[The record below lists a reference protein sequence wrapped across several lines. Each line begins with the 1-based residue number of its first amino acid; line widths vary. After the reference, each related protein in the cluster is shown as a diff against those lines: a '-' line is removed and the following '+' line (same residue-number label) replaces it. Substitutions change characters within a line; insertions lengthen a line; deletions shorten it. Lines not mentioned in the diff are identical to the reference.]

1 MSWDCNTGLRSSPDC
16 HESGGE
22 VRKSVLLA
30 STALISFVTATHSQA
45 QQTRSLEDRV
55 QALEQLL
62 GQTTPSPGRSLEE
75 RVEALEAQVQQGV
88 MEGNARAER
97 LSEVEQ
103 QLEQKKA
110 EDVAEA
116 EHLMTVE
123 TQLEQKEE
131 EALTIRTRLTA
142 LEQMNADAAWV
153 YDFNRATIR
162 TADNRF
168 QLAFR
173 GRFQFDSGMFFQDS
187 DLPSYVTVGRDLHNG
202 ANFRRAQIGVEG
214 RVYRDFNYEF
224 VFDFGSSGTE
234 RAGQI
239 YLMRVAYTG
248 IPYFTINAGAIQ
260 PKFTLDDST
269 SSAEITFLER
279 SSIVNAILD
288 PFGGSDSRRGVE
300 LIYQHADLFK
310 GGDNLLI
317 STAFTGERIAAVKTD
332 DEGSQLTG
340 RIAYRFRSDENSNFQ
355 IGVDAARILNKPN
368 GLLSFG
374 DRPETRVDGTQLVG
388 FGFPGLQTAV
398 PAKTGWLYGFE
409 GAMNYGP
416 FYLAGEYYRYGL
428 DRADPTLKDPKFS
441 GWYVQASYFLTG
453 EMRPYLP
460 ASAAWGSPAVV
471 SPFAP
476 DAGSWGSWEIKARYS
491 NNDFNAMVSDP
502 ANRVLGGEQ
511 NIVTLGAN
519 WYLNR
524 NLRWMFDYLIADVDR
539 RDADG
544 QQVGQDFSAFVN
556 RLQFSF

>member
-1 MSWDCNTGLRSSPDC
+1 MA
-16 HESGGE
+16 
-22 VRKSVLLA
+22 RKSVLLT
-30 STALISFVTATHSQA
+30 STALVVFVTMSPALAQA
-45 QQTRSLEDRV
+45 QPGRSLEDRV
-55 QALEQLL
+55 RALEQLL
-62 GQTTPSPGRSLEE
+62 GQSAAPPGRTLEE
-75 RVEALEAQVQQGV
+75 RVEALEAQVQQRV
-88 MEGNARAER
+88 MDDEAQAAR
-97 LSEVEQ
+97 LSEVER
-103 QLEQKKA
+103 QLEQQKA
-110 EDVAEA
+110 EDSAEA
-116 EHLMTVE
+116 ERLMAVE
-123 TQLEQKEE
+123 TELEQKEE
-131 EALTIRTRLTA
+131 EALTIRTRLAT
-142 LEQMNADAAWV
+142 LEEMNPDASWV
-153 YDFNRATIR
+153 YDFNRLTVR
-162 TADNRF
+162 SADDRF
-168 QLAFR
+168 RLAFR
-173 GRFQFDSGMFFQDS
+173 GRFQFDSGLFFQDA
-187 DLPSYVTVGRDLHNG
+187 DLPPYVTVGRDLHNG
-202 ANFRRAQIGVEG
+202 ANFRRAQIGIEG
-214 RVYRDFNYEF
+214 RVNRDFNYEF

-239 YLMRVAYTG
+239 YLLRVAYTG
-248 IPYFTINAGAIQ
+248 IPFFTINAGAIQ

-300 LIYQHADLFK
+300 LIYQRPDLFR

-317 STAFTGERIAAVKTD
+317 STAFTGERIAAIKTD

-340 RIAYRFRSDENSNFQ
+340 RIAYRFHSDERSNFQ
-355 IGVDAARILNKPN
+355 VGFDAARILNKPN

-398 PAKTGWLYGFE
+398 PAKTGWLYGIE

-416 FYLAGEYYRYGL
+416 LYVAGEYYRYGL
-428 DRADPTLKDPKFS
+428 DRTDPALTDPEFG

-471 SPFAP
+471 SPFAL
-476 DAGSWGSWEIKARYS
+476 DSGSWGSWEIKARYS
-491 NNDFNAMVSDP
+491 NNDFNAMVTDP

-539 RDADG
+539 RDAAG

>member
-1 MSWDCNTGLRSSPDC
+1 M
-16 HESGGE
+16 
-22 VRKSVLLA
+22 RKSVLLT
-30 STALISFVTATHSQA
+30 STALIVFVTTTQTLA
-45 QQTRSLEDRV
+45 QQPRSLEDRV
-55 QALEQLL
+55 RALEQLL
-62 GQTTPSPGRSLEE
+62 GQPNAAPGRTLEE
-75 RVEALEAQVQQGV
+75 RVQALEAQIQQRV
-88 MEGNARAER
+88 SEDEARTAR
-97 LSEVEQ
+97 ISEVEQ
-103 QLEQKKA
+103 QLEQKTA
-110 EDVAEA
+110 ADATEA
-116 EHLMTVE
+116 ERLVAVE

-131 EALTIRTRLTA
+131 EALTIRTRLAT
-142 LEQMNADAAWV
+142 LEQMNADASWI

-173 GRFQFDSGMFFQDS
+173 GRFQFDSGMFFQDA

-239 YLMRVAYTG
+239 YLLRVAYTG
-248 IPYFTINAGAIQ
+248 IPFFTINAGAIQ
-260 PKFTLDDST
+260 PKFTMDDST

-300 LIYQHADLFK
+300 LIYQRPDLFR

-317 STAFTGERIAAVKTD
+317 STAFTGERIAAIKTD

-340 RIAYRFRSDENSNFQ
+340 RVAYRFYSDEKSNFQ
-355 IGVDAARILNKPN
+355 IGFDAARILNKPN
-368 GLLSFG
+368 GLLSFS

-388 FGFPGLQTAV
+388 FGTGGLTTAV
-398 PAKTGWLYGFE
+398 AAKTGWLYGIE
-409 GAMNYGP
+409 GAMNYGS
-416 FYLAGEYYRYGL
+416 FYLGGEYYRYGL
-428 DRADPTLKDPKFS
+428 DRTDPALRDPKFS

-453 EMRPYLP
+453 EMRTYLP

-471 SPFAP
+471 SPFAL
-476 DAGSWGSWEIKARYS
+476 DSGSWGSWEIKARYS
-491 NNDFNAMVSDP
+491 NNDFNSMVTDP

-539 RDADG
+539 RDASG

>member
-1 MSWDCNTGLRSSPDC
+1 M
-16 HESGGE
+16 
-22 VRKSVLLA
+22 VRKSVLLT
-30 STALISFVTATHSQA
+30 STALVVFVTTSQA
-45 QQTRSLEDRV
+45 LAQPARSLEDRV
-55 QALEQLL
+55 RALEQLL
-62 GQTTPSPGRSLEE
+62 GQASAAPGRTLEE
-75 RVEALEAQVQQGV
+75 RVEALETQVQQRV
-88 MEGNARAER
+88 MEDEARAAR

-103 QLEQKKA
+103 QLEQKNVQDA
-110 EDVAEA
+110 AEA
-116 EHLMTVE
+116 ERLMALE
-123 TQLEQKEE
+123 TQIERKAQDE
-131 EALTIRTRLTA
+131 LTIRTRLAT
-142 LEQMNADAAWV
+142 LEQMDAPSWI
-153 YDFNRATIR
+153 YDFNCATIR
-162 TADNRF
+162 TADDRF
-168 QLAFR
+168 RLAFR
-173 GRFQFDSGMFFQDS
+173 GRFQFDSGMFFQDD

-239 YLMRVAYTG
+239 YLLRVAYTG
-248 IPYFTINAGAIQ
+248 IPFFTINAGAIQ

-279 SSIVNAILD
+279 ASIVNAILD

-300 LIYQHADLFK
+300 LIYQRPGLFR

-317 STAFTGERIAAVKTD
+317 STAFTGERIAAIKTD
-332 DEGSQLTG
+332 DEGTQLTG
-340 RIAYRFRSDENSNFQ
+340 RVAYRFYSDERSNFQ
-355 IGVDAARILNKPN
+355 IGFDAARILNKPN
-368 GLLSFG
+368 GMLSFS

-388 FGFPGLQTAV
+388 FGTGGLTTAV
-398 PAKTGWLYGFE
+398 AAKTGWLYGIE

-416 FYLAGEYYRYGL
+416 LYLGGEYYRYGL
-428 DRADPTLKDPKFS
+428 DRTDPALNDPTFS

-471 SPFAP
+471 SPFAL
-476 DAGSWGSWEIKARYS
+476 DNGSWGSWEIKARYS
-491 NNDFNAMVSDP
+491 SNDLNSMVTDP

-539 RDADG
+539 RDATG

>member
-1 MSWDCNTGLRSSPDC
+1 MA
-16 HESGGE
+16 
-22 VRKSVLLA
+22 RKSVLLT
-30 STALISFVTATHSQA
+30 STALVVFVTMSPALAQA
-45 QQTRSLEDRV
+45 QPGRSLEDRV
-55 QALEQLL
+55 RALEQLL
-62 GQTTPSPGRSLEE
+62 GQSAAPPGRTLEE
-75 RVEALEAQVQQGV
+75 RVEALEAQVQQRV
-88 MEGNARAER
+88 MDDEAQAAR
-97 LSEVEQ
+97 LSEVER
-103 QLEQKKA
+103 QLEQQKA
-110 EDVAEA
+110 EDSAEA
-116 EHLMTVE
+116 ERLMAVE
-123 TQLEQKEE
+123 TELEQKEE
-131 EALTIRTRLTA
+131 EALTIRTRLAT
-142 LEQMNADAAWV
+142 LEEMNPDASWV
-153 YDFNRATIR
+153 YDFNRLTVR
-162 TADNRF
+162 SADDRF
-168 QLAFR
+168 RLAFR
-173 GRFQFDSGMFFQDS
+173 GRFQFDSGLFFQDA
-187 DLPSYVTVGRDLHNG
+187 DLPPYVTVGRDLHNG
-202 ANFRRAQIGVEG
+202 ANFRRAQIGIEG
-214 RVYRDFNYEF
+214 RVNRDFNYEF

-239 YLMRVAYTG
+239 YLLRVAYTG
-248 IPYFTINAGAIQ
+248 IPFFTINAGAIQ

-300 LIYQHADLFK
+300 LIYQRPDLFR

-317 STAFTGERIAAVKTD
+317 STAFTGERIAAIKTD

-340 RIAYRFRSDENSNFQ
+340 RIAYRFHSDERSNFQ
-355 IGVDAARILNKPN
+355 VGFDAARILNKPN

-398 PAKTGWLYGFE
+398 PAKTGWLYGIE

-416 FYLAGEYYRYGL
+416 LYVGGEYYRYGL
-428 DRADPTLKDPKFS
+428 DRTDPALTDPEFG

-471 SPFAP
+471 SPFAL
-476 DAGSWGSWEIKARYS
+476 DSGSWGSWEIKARYS
-491 NNDFNAMVSDP
+491 NNDFNAMVTDP

-539 RDADG
+539 RDAAG

>member
-1 MSWDCNTGLRSSPDC
+1 MA
-16 HESGGE
+16 
-22 VRKSVLLA
+22 RKSLLLTSTSLIVFMTA
-30 STALISFVTATHSQA
+30 SHALA
-45 QQTRSLEDRV
+45 QPARSLEDRV
-55 QALEQLL
+55 RALEQLL
-62 GQTTPSPGRSLEE
+62 GQSNAAPGRTLEE
-75 RVEALEAQVQQGV
+75 RVEALEAQVQQRV
-88 MEGNARAER
+88 IEDETRAAR

-103 QLEQKKA
+103 QLEQQKA
-110 EDVAEA
+110 EDTQEA
-116 EHLMTVE
+116 ERLMALE

-131 EALTIRTRLTA
+131 DELTIRTRLAT
-142 LEQMNADAAWV
+142 LEQMNADASWV

-173 GRFQFDSGMFFQDS
+173 GRFQFDSGLFFQDQ

-248 IPYFTINAGAIQ
+248 IPFFTINAGAIQ

-300 LIYQHADLFK
+300 LIYQRPDLFR

-317 STAFTGERIAAVKTD
+317 STAFTGERIAAIKTD

-340 RIAYRFRSDENSNFQ
+340 RIAYRFYSDERSNFQ
-355 IGVDAARILNKPN
+355 IGFDAARILNKPN
-368 GLLSFG
+368 GMLSFG

-388 FGFPGLQTAV
+388 FGFPGLQAAV
-398 PAKTGWLYGFE
+398 PAKAGWLYGIE

-416 FYLAGEYYRYGL
+416 LYLGGEYYRYGL
-428 DRADPTLKDPKFS
+428 DRTDPTLNDPKFS

-460 ASAAWGSPAVV
+460 ASGAWGSPAVV
-471 SPFAP
+471 SPFAL
-476 DAGSWGSWEIKARYS
+476 DSGSWGAWEIKARYS
-491 NNDFNAMVSDP
+491 NNDFNSMVTDP

-539 RDADG
+539 RDATG

>member
-1 MSWDCNTGLRSSPDC
+1 MIRN
-16 HESGGE
+16 
-22 VRKSVLLA
+22 SVWLA
-30 STALISFVTATHSQA
+30 STALAGLMTAQGAMA
-45 QQTRSLEDRV
+45 QPARSLEDRV
-55 QALEQLL
+55 RALEQLL
-62 GQTTPSPGRSLEE
+62 GQTPDSTAGRSLEA
-75 RVEALEAQVQQGV
+75 RVEALEAQIQQRV
-88 MEGNARAER
+88 IEDDARAAR
-97 LSEVEQ
+97 LSTVEAELAQ
-103 QLEQKKA
+103 QKA
-110 EDVAEA
+110 EDAAEA
-116 EHLMTVE
+116 ERVMALE
-123 TQLEQKEE
+123 TQLEEKAEDE
-131 EALTIRTRLTA
+131 LTIRTRLAT
-142 LEQMNADAAWV
+142 LEQTNADASWI

-162 TADNRF
+162 TADGRF
-168 QLAFR
+168 QMAFR

-187 DLPSYVTVGRDLHNG
+187 DLPSFVAPGHDLHNG

-239 YLMRVAYTG
+239 YLLRVAYTG

-279 SSIVNAILD
+279 ASIINTILD

-300 LIYQHADLFK
+300 LIYQRADLFR

-317 STAFTGERIAAVKTD
+317 STAFTGERIAAIKTD

-340 RIAYRFRSDENSNFQ
+340 RIAYRFHSDERSNFQ
-355 IGVDAARILNKPN
+355 VGLDAARILNKPN
-368 GLLSFG
+368 GMLSFS

-388 FGFPGLQTAV
+388 FGSSGLAAAV
-398 PAKTGWLYGFE
+398 PAKTAWLYGIE
-409 GAMNYGP
+409 GAMNIGS
-416 FYLAGEYYRYGL
+416 FYLGGEYYRFGL
-428 DRADPTLKDPKFS
+428 DRTDPAFKDPKFS
-441 GWYVQASYFLTG
+441 GWYLQASYFLTG

-460 ASAAWGSPAVV
+460 ASAAFGSPAVV
-471 SPFAP
+471 SPFAL
-476 DAGSWGSWEIKARYS
+476 DSGSWGTWEVKARYS
-491 NNDFNAMVSDP
+491 NNTLDAFAGD
-502 ANRVLGGEQ
+502 ALAGNRVLGGEQ
-511 NIVTLGAN
+511 NIVTIGAN

-539 RDADG
+539 RDAQG

>member
-1 MSWDCNTGLRSSPDC
+1 MI
-16 HESGGE
+16 
-22 VRKSVLLA
+22 RKSVLLA
-30 STALISFVTATHSQA
+30 STALAGFLTTQA
-45 QQTRSLEDRV
+45 AVAQPAKSLEDRV
-55 QALEQLL
+55 RALEQLL
-62 GQTTPSPGRSLEE
+62 GASPNAGAERSLEA
-75 RVEALEAQVQQGV
+75 RVEALEAQIQQRV
-88 MEGNARAER
+88 MEDDARAAR
-97 LSEVEQ
+97 LSTVE
-103 QLEQKKA
+103 A
-110 EDVAEA
+110 ELAQEKTEDEAEA
-116 EHLMTVE
+116 QRLMVLE
-123 TQLEQKEE
+123 TQLEQKAEDE
-131 EALTIRTRLTA
+131 LTIRTRLAT
-142 LEQMNADAAWV
+142 LEQSSADASWI

-173 GRFQFDSGMFFQDS
+173 GRFQFDSGLFFQDS
-187 DLPSYVTVGRDLHNG
+187 DLPSFVTVGRDLHNG

-239 YLMRVAYTG
+239 YLLRVAYTG

-260 PKFTLDDST
+260 PKFTMDDST

-279 SSIVNAILD
+279 ASIINTVLD
-288 PFGGSDSRRGVE
+288 PFGGSDSRRGLE
-300 LIYQHADLFK
+300 LIYQRADLFK

-317 STAFTGERIAAVKTD
+317 STALTGERIAAVKTD

-340 RIAYRFRSDENSNFQ
+340 RVAYRFHSDERSNYQ
-355 IGVDAARILNKPN
+355 IGFDVARILNKPN
-368 GLLSFG
+368 GLLSFS

-388 FGFPGLQTAV
+388 FGTGGLAAAV
-398 PAKTGWLYGFE
+398 PAKTAWLYGIE
-409 GAMNYGP
+409 GAMNIGS
-416 FYLAGEYYRYGL
+416 FYAGGEYYRYGM
-428 DRADPTLKDPKFS
+428 DRTAPSLKDPEFS

-460 ASAAWGSPAVV
+460 ASAAFGSPAVV
-471 SPFAP
+471 SPFAL
-476 DAGSWGSWEIKARYS
+476 DSGSWGTWEIKARYS
-491 NNDFNAMVSDP
+491 NNTLDALTDDP
-502 ANRVLGGEQ
+502 LSVNRVLGGEQ
-511 NIVTLGAN
+511 NIVTIGAN

-539 RDADG
+539 RDNSG

>member
-1 MSWDCNTGLRSSPDC
+1 MI
-16 HESGGE
+16 
-22 VRKSVLLA
+22 RKSVLLT
-30 STALISFVTATHSQA
+30 STALIAFVTTTQAEA
-45 QQTRSLEDRV
+45 QQGRSLEDRIR
-55 QALEQLL
+55 ALEQLL
-62 GQTTPSPGRSLEE
+62 GQSNSAPGRSLEE
-75 RVEALEAQVQQGV
+75 RVGALEAQIQQRV
-88 MEGNARAER
+88 SEDEARTAR
-97 LSEVEQ
+97 LSAVETE
-103 QLEQKKA
+103 LEQKKTQDA
-110 EDVAEA
+110 AEA
-116 EHLMTVE
+116 ERLMALE
-123 TQLEQKEE
+123 TQLEQKAEDE
-131 EALTIRTRLTA
+131 LTIRTRLAT
-142 LEQMNADAAWV
+142 LEQTNADASWI

-173 GRFQFDSGMFFQDS
+173 GRFQFDSGLFFQDR

-239 YLMRVAYTG
+239 YLLRVAYTG

-260 PKFTLDDST
+260 PKFTMDDST

-279 SSIVNAILD
+279 ASIINAILD

-300 LIYQHADLFK
+300 LIYQRADLFR
-310 GGDNLLI
+310 GGDNLLV
-317 STAFTGERIAAVKTD
+317 STAFTGERIAAAKTD

-340 RIAYRFRSDENSNFQ
+340 RVAYRFYSDEKSNYQ
-355 IGVDAARILNKPN
+355 IGFDGARILNKPN
-368 GLLSFG
+368 GLLSFS

-388 FGFPGLQTAV
+388 FGTGALPPAV
-398 PAKTGWLYGFE
+398 AAKTGWLYGVE

-416 FYLAGEYYRYGL
+416 LYLGGEYYRYTL
-428 DRADPTLKDPKFS
+428 DRTNPSLKDPKFG

-460 ASAAWGSPAVV
+460 ASAAFGSPAIV
-471 SPFAP
+471 SPFAL
-476 DAGSWGSWEIKARYS
+476 DSGSWGAWEIKARYS
-491 NNDFNAMVSDP
+491 NDNFDALVSDP
-502 ANRVLGGEQ
+502 VVANRVLGGEQ

-524 NLRWMFDYLIADVDR
+524 NLRWMFDYLIVDVDR
-539 RDADG
+539 RDASG

>member
-1 MSWDCNTGLRSSPDC
+1 MC
-16 HESGGE
+16 
-22 VRKSVLLA
+22 RKSVLLA
-30 STALISFVTATHSQA
+30 GTALAAFVTTSVLA
-45 QQTRSLEDRV
+45 QPSRTLEDRV
-55 QALEQLL
+55 RALEQLL
-62 GQTTPSPGRSLEE
+62 GQTNAAPGRSLEE
-75 RVEALEAQVQQGV
+75 RVQALEAQIQQRIT
-88 MEGNARAER
+88 EDEARAQR
-97 LSEVEQ
+97 LSAVETE
-103 QLEQKKA
+103 LEQKKA
-110 EDVAEA
+110 EDEAEA
-116 EHLMTVE
+116 QRLMALE
-123 TQLEQKEE
+123 TQLEEKEE
-131 EALTIRTRLTA
+131 DALTIRTRLAT
-142 LEQMNADAAWV
+142 LEQMNADASWI

-173 GRFQFDSGMFFQDS
+173 GRFQFDSGLFFQDN
-187 DLPSYVTVGRDLHNG
+187 DLPPEVTVGRDLRNG

-239 YLMRVAYTG
+239 YLLRVAYTG
-248 IPYFTINAGAIQ
+248 IPFFTINAGAIQ

-279 SSIVNAILD
+279 ASIINALLD

-300 LIYQHADLFK
+300 LIYQRPDLFK

-317 STAFTGERIAAVKTD
+317 STAFTGERIANVKTD

-340 RIAYRFRSDENSNFQ
+340 RIAYRFHSDERSNFQ
-355 IGVDAARILNKPN
+355 VGFDGARIFNKPN

-388 FGFPGLQTAV
+388 FGFPGLQSAV
-398 PAKTGWLYGFE
+398 QAKTGWLYGAE
-409 GAMNYGP
+409 AAMNYGP
-416 FYLAGEYYRYGL
+416 LYLSGEYYRYRL
-428 DRADPTLKDPKFS
+428 DRTDPSLKDPEFG
-441 GWYVQASYFLTG
+441 GWYLQASYFLTG
-453 EMRPYLP
+453 EARPYLP

-471 SPFAP
+471 SPFAL
-476 DAGSWGSWEIKARYS
+476 DSGSWGSWEIKARYS
-491 NNDFNAMVSDP
+491 NNDFNALIGDP
-502 ANRVLGGEQ
+502 LAANSVFGGEQ
-511 NIVTLGAN
+511 NIITLGAN

-524 NLRWMFDYLIADVDR
+524 NLRWMFDYLIVDVDR
-539 RDADG
+539 QNSSG

>member
-1 MSWDCNTGLRSSPDC
+1 M
-16 HESGGE
+16 
-22 VRKSVLLA
+22 RKSVLLT
-30 STALISFVTATHSQA
+30 STAFIAFVTASQTLA
-45 QQTRSLEDRV
+45 QPARSLEDRV
-55 QALEQLL
+55 RALEQLL
-62 GQTTPSPGRSLEE
+62 GQSNTAPGRTLEE
-75 RVEALEAQVQQGV
+75 RVEALEAQIQQRV
-88 MEGNARAER
+88 MADEARAAR

-103 QLEQKKA
+103 QLEQQKA
-110 EDVAEA
+110 EDTTEA
-116 EHLMTVE
+116 ERLMALE
-123 TQLEQKEE
+123 TQIEQKAEDE
-131 EALTIRTRLTA
+131 LTIRTRLAT
-142 LEQMNADAAWV
+142 LEQMNADASWI

-173 GRFQFDSGMFFQDS
+173 GRFQFDSGMFFQDA

-239 YLMRVAYTG
+239 YLLRVAYTG
-248 IPYFTINAGAIQ
+248 IPFFTINAGAIQ

-300 LIYQHADLFK
+300 LIYQRPDLFR

-317 STAFTGERIAAVKTD
+317 STAFTGERIAAIKTD
-332 DEGSQLTG
+332 DEGTQLTG
-340 RIAYRFRSDENSNFQ
+340 RVAYRFYSDERSNFQ
-355 IGVDAARILNKPN
+355 IGFDAARILNKPN
-368 GLLSFG
+368 GLLSFS

-388 FGFPGLQTAV
+388 FGTGGLTTAV
-398 PAKTGWLYGFE
+398 AAKTGWLYGIE

-416 FYLAGEYYRYGL
+416 LYLGGEYYRYGL
-428 DRADPTLKDPKFS
+428 DRTDPALNGPKFS

-471 SPFAP
+471 SPFAL
-476 DAGSWGSWEIKARYS
+476 DSGSWGAWEIKARYS
-491 NNDFNAMVSDP
+491 SNDFNSMVTDP

-539 RDADG
+539 RDATG

>member
-1 MSWDCNTGLRSSPDC
+1 MT
-16 HESGGE
+16 
-22 VRKSVLLA
+22 RKTVLLA
-30 STALISFVTATHSQA
+30 STALAGFITAHAAVA
-45 QQTRSLEDRV
+45 QPARSLEERV
-55 QALEQLL
+55 RALEQLL
-62 GQTTPSPGRSLEE
+62 GQSTNIGTERSLEA
-75 RVEALEAQVQQGV
+75 RVDALEAQIQQRV
-88 MEGNARAER
+88 REDEARTAR
-97 LSEVEQ
+97 LSTVEAE
-103 QLEQKKA
+103 LAQKKA
-110 EDVAEA
+110 DDEAEA
-116 EHLMTVE
+116 QRLMALE
-123 TQLEQKEE
+123 TQLEQKAEDE
-131 EALTIRTRLTA
+131 LTIRTRLAT
-142 LEQMNADAAWV
+142 LEQSSADASWI

-168 QLAFR
+168 QLAIR
-173 GRFQFDSGMFFQDS
+173 GRFQFDSGLFFQDR

-239 YLMRVAYTG
+239 YLLRVAYTG

-260 PKFTLDDST
+260 PKFTMDDST

-279 SSIVNAILD
+279 ASIINAILD

-300 LIYQHADLFK
+300 LIYQRSDLFK

-332 DEGSQLTG
+332 DEGTQLTG
-340 RIAYRFRSDENSNFQ
+340 RIAYRFHSDERSNYQ
-355 IGVDAARILNKPN
+355 IGFDAARILNKPN
-368 GLLSFG
+368 GMLSFS

-388 FGFPGLQTAV
+388 FGTGGLAPAV
-398 PAKTGWLYGFE
+398 PAKTAWLYGVE
-409 GAMNYGP
+409 GAMNYGS
-416 FYLAGEYYRYGL
+416 FYLGGEYYRYAL
-428 DRADPTLKDPKFS
+428 DRTDPSLKDPKFG

-460 ASAAWGSPAVV
+460 ASAAFGSPAVV
-471 SPFAP
+471 APFAL
-476 DAGSWGSWEIKARYS
+476 DSGSWGTWEIKARYS
-491 NNDFNAMVSDP
+491 NNTLNALTDDP
-502 ANRVLGGEQ
+502 LAVNRVLGGEQ

-524 NLRWMFDYLIADVDR
+524 NLRWMFDYLIVDVDR
-539 RDADG
+539 RDNSG

>member
-1 MSWDCNTGLRSSPDC
+1 MVHR
-16 HESGGE
+16 
-22 VRKSVLLA
+22 SVLLA
-30 STALISFVTATHSQA
+30 SAALAGLIAPAAMA
-45 QQTRSLEDRV
+45 QPARSLEERV
-55 QALEQLL
+55 RALEQLL
-62 GQTTPSPGRSLEE
+62 GQNPDASPSRSLEA
-75 RVEALEAQVQQGV
+75 RVEALEGLVQQRAA
-88 MEGNARAER
+88 EDEARAAR
-97 LSEVEQ
+97 LLAVEAE
-103 QLEQKKA
+103 LEQAKA
-110 EDVAEA
+110 EDEAEA
-116 EHLMTVE
+116 QRLMALE
-123 TQLEQKEE
+123 TQLEQKADDE
-131 EALTIRTRLTA
+131 LTIRTRLAT

-173 GRFQFDSGMFFQDS
+173 GRFQFDSGLFFQDN
-187 DLPSYVTVGRDLHNG
+187 DLPSYVTVGRDLRNG

-239 YLMRVAYTG
+239 YLLRVAYTG

-260 PKFTLDDST
+260 PKFTLEDST

-279 SSIVNAILD
+279 ASIINALLD

-300 LIYQHADLFK
+300 LIYQRADLFR

-317 STAFTGERIAAVKTD
+317 STALTGERIAAIKTD

-340 RIAYRFRSDENSNFQ
+340 RIAYRFHSDERSNYQ
-355 IGVDAARILNKPN
+355 IGLDAARILNKPN

-388 FGFPGLQTAV
+388 FGFPGLTPAV
-398 PAKTGWLYGFE
+398 QAKTGWLYGAE
-409 GAMNYGP
+409 AAMNYGS
-416 FYLAGEYYRYGL
+416 FYLGGEYYRYTL
-428 DRADPTLKDPKFS
+428 DRTDPSLKDPRFG

-453 EMRPYLP
+453 EMRPYIP

-471 SPFAP
+471 SPFAL
-476 DAGSWGSWEIKARYS
+476 DSGSWGSWEIKARYS
-491 NNDFNAMVSDP
+491 NNNFDALTSDP
-502 ANRVLGGEQ
+502 FVANRVLGGEQ

-524 NLRWMFDYLIADVDR
+524 NLRWMFDYLIVDVDR
-539 RDADG
+539 HDAAG